1 MEEKPNKLNINF
13 STEESL
19 KDKMILPTNDP
30 NPQFEKGIKEEHQE
44 KITLKELDK
53 IALKL
58 ITIETVLN
66 EFYAK
71 TNIIQYYKNYFD
83 KPIELIL
90 KYPYNP
96 RVQFSKFTLEMYNK
110 KVISKVIEREKA
122 EEKYTDAIAK
132 GNTGVISNIGN
143 NYYEVNIG
151 NIGVGE
157 LVKLTSEFIQFLKYE
172 GKNYYYT
179 TIKNFP
185 YFSNNVFNKKKK
197 QI

>member
-53 IALKL
+53 IDLKL

-96 RVQFSKFTLEMYNK
+96 RVQFSKFILEMYNK

-122 EEKYTDAIAK
+122 EEKK
-132 GNTGVISNIGN
+132 H
-143 NYYEVNIG
+143 
-151 NIGVGE
+151 
-157 LVKLTSEFIQFLKYE
+157 
-172 GKNYYYT
+172 
-179 TIKNFP
+179 
-185 YFSNNVFNKKKK
+185 
-197 QI
+197 